1 MDFSPPAISL
11 SSFVSGSD
19 LLNRRLVV
27 VTGKGGVGKS
37 TVSAALAMLAARRGK
52 RVLVAEVDARER
64 VAPMLGGRPSGPVV
78 RPVLPGISTVNVDPR
93 HALEEYA
100 LMVVKVRAIYQAV
113 FENRVVRFFL
123 RAVPSLAETL
133 MLGKILH
140 EARSEENGR
149 PRWDLVVVDAP
160 ATGHAVQLLGVPQ
173 ALLGTVPGGPLRRD
187 AEWMQAL
194 VSDPGRTAVALV
206 SLPEEMPV
214 TETAELDTQIG
225 EGLKLPRG
233 PVFLNAMP
241 DARFTADERDL
252 LRRALLLRAAARTG
266 RPVGR
271 APGRAAGAGR
281 GAGGP
286 PARAPRARR
295 PSAPAPRRRPLG
307 TAGRG
312 AHRRCHGRTGLMGD
326 LLRSLEGKRI
336 AVVVGERRRGQD
348 LGLRRH
354 RPLPGHGGRAG
365 AGLHHRPGPASRHAR
380 SGSGPS
386 ATPRPSSPPRP
397 SNGPGSPHGASSSP

>member
-1 MDFSPPAISL
+1 MDFSPPDVSL
-11 SSFVSGSD
+11 SSVVSGSD
-19 LLNRRLVV
+19 LLDRRLVV

-100 LMVVKVRAIYQAV
+100 LMVVRVRAIYQAV

-140 EARSEENGR
+140 EARSEAHGR

-160 ATGHAVQLLGVPQ
+160 ATGHAVQLLGTPR
-173 ALLGTVPGGPLRRD
+173 ALLDTVPAGPLRRD

-194 VSDPGRTAVALV
+194 LSNPERTAVALV

-214 TETAELDTQIG
+214 TETAELDAQLG
-225 EGLKLPRG
+225 VGLALPRG

-241 DARFTADERDL
+241 GARFTYSELAELGGLSPSDPL
-252 LRRALLLRAAARTG
+252 LGPAARAALLQGAQRERADAQAVRLRELLG
-266 RPVGR
+266 RPVLPLPLLAADRWGR
-271 APGRAAGAGR
+271 RAV
-281 GAGGP
+281 
-286 PARAPRARR
+286 
-295 PSAPAPRRRPLG
+295 
-307 TAGRG
+307 
-312 AHRRCHGRTGLMGD
+312 
-326 LLRSLEGKRI
+326 ERI
-336 AVVVGERRRGQD
+336 ADAMDGQV
-348 LGLRRH
+348 
-354 RPLPGHGGRAG
+354 
-365 AGLHHRPGPASRHAR
+365 
-380 SGSGPS
+380 
-386 ATPRPSSPPRP
+386 
-397 SNGPGSPHGASSSP
+397 